1 MNQAKPDPRGQDGLE
16 PGAVE
21 PGSAE
26 AVEATPGAR
35 GSAGARP
42 GAVGPEPAERDAV
55 AAPAVEPPLAVDA
68 AGAEAALE
76 KVAAGTVEPGAVDS
90 GAVEAGDPRGDL
102 RWGNVAALVRDA
114 ARRWAGREAV
124 VDGRTRLD
132 YAQLGER
139 VERAAAACLAAGVE
153 PGDRVAVWAPN
164 TADWIV
170 SALGAV
176 TAGAVLVPLNTRF
189 KGAEAAY
196 VLQRS
201 RARLLFVT
209 GTFLGTSY
217 VASLRRATTE
227 APAPGTP
234 GTATGPGSVRASGT
248 HSGPGTPATGPAGPT
263 RPAAGAATGTGPVGT
278 RPRRGPLPGL
288 PDLEQVVVL
297 ADDAPADFR
306 TWKDFLAG
314 GDAVP
319 ASAVRARTDAIPPDA
334 PSDIIF
340 TSGTTGSP
348 KGAVITHAQTLRC
361 YAVWSGLAGLR
372 EGDRYLIVNPFFHTF
387 GYKAGIIACLMRGAT
402 MVPQPVFDVDTVLAN
417 IAAER
422 ISVLPGPPTLHQ
434 SLLDH
439 PQREHHDLSALRL
452 VVTGAAVVPLQLV
465 ERLRTELRIAT
476 VLTAYGLSEAG
487 GIVTMCRRGDPAE
500 VVAATSGRAIP
511 GTELRITGP
520 DGSAC
525 PPGTPG
531 EVRVRGYH
539 VMRGYFEDP
548 EGTARTLTPDGWLRT
563 GDVGVLDAAGNLRI
577 TDRIKDM
584 FIVGGFNAYPAEI
597 EQLLGLHPDVADVA
611 VVGIPDPRLGEV
623 GKAYAVRRPGS
634 TLTADDLI
642 AWSRREMANYK
653 VPREVEFVP
662 SLPRNASGKILK
674 TRLRDSRH

>member
-1 MNQAKPDPRGQDGLE
+1 MDEDGE
-16 PGAVE
+16 DV
-21 PGSAE
+21 
-26 AVEATPGAR
+26 
-35 GSAGARP
+35 
-42 GAVGPEPAERDAV
+42 
-55 AAPAVEPPLAVDA
+55 
-68 AGAEAALE
+68 
-76 KVAAGTVEPGAVDS
+76 
-90 GAVEAGDPRGDL
+90 RGDL
-102 RWGNVAALVRDA
+102 RWGTVAGLVRSA
-114 ARRWAGREAV
+114 AQRYAEREAV
-124 VDGRTRLD
+124 VDGRVRID
-132 YAQLGER
+132 YAQLGDR

-164 TADWIV
+164 SLEWIV

-176 TAGAVLVPLNTRF
+176 SAGAVLVPLNTRF

-196 VLQRS
+196 VLGRS

-217 VASLRRATTE
+217 VASLRRAASE
-227 APAPGTP
+227 
-234 GTATGPGSVRASGT
+234 GPGS
-248 HSGPGTPATGPAGPT
+248 
-263 RPAAGAATGTGPVGT
+263 
-278 RPRRGPLPGL
+278 GPLPGL
-288 PDLEQVVVL
+288 PHLEQVVVL
-297 ADDAPADFR
+297 ADDAPESFR
-306 TWKDFLAG
+306 TWKEFLAG
-314 GDAVP
+314 GDGVP
-319 ASAVRARTDAIPPDA
+319 AGAVRERADSVRPDS
-334 PSDIIF
+334 PSDIVF

-361 YAVWSGLAGLR
+361 YDVWSELAGLR

-439 PQREHHDLSALRL
+439 PQRRHHDLSALRL
-452 VVTGAAVVPLQLV
+452 VVTGAAVVPLRLV
-465 ERLRTELRIAT
+465 ERLRGELGIAT
-476 VLTAYGLSEAG
+476 VLTAYGLSEAS

-500 VVAATSGRAIP
+500 VVSATSGRAIP
-511 GTELRITGP
+511 GTEIAILDS
-520 DGSAC
+520 DGRPLPA
-525 PPGTPG
+525 GRAG
-531 EVRVRGYH
+531 EIAVRGYH
-539 VMRGYFEDP
+539 VMQGYFEDP
-548 EGTARTLTPDGWLRT
+548 EETAGAIRAGGWLHT
-563 GDVGVLDAAGNLRI
+563 GDVGFTDEDGNLRI

-597 EQLLGLHPDVADVA
+597 EQLLGLHPDIADVA

-653 VPREVEFVP
+653 VPRAVEFVTE
-662 SLPRNASGKILK
+662 LPRNASGKILK
-674 TRLRDSRH
+674 RTLRAR

>member
-1 MNQAKPDPRGQDGLE
+1 MDEDGE
-16 PGAVE
+16 DV
-21 PGSAE
+21 
-26 AVEATPGAR
+26 
-35 GSAGARP
+35 
-42 GAVGPEPAERDAV
+42 
-55 AAPAVEPPLAVDA
+55 
-68 AGAEAALE
+68 
-76 KVAAGTVEPGAVDS
+76 
-90 GAVEAGDPRGDL
+90 RGDL
-102 RWGNVAALVRDA
+102 RWGTVAGLVRSA
-114 ARRWAGREAV
+114 AQRYAGREAV
-124 VDGRTRLD
+124 VDGRVRID

-164 TADWIV
+164 SLEWIV

-176 TAGAVLVPLNTRF
+176 SAGAVLVPLNTRF

-196 VLQRS
+196 VLGRS

-217 VASLRRATTE
+217 VASLRRAASE
-227 APAPGTP
+227 
-234 GTATGPGSVRASGT
+234 GPGS
-248 HSGPGTPATGPAGPT
+248 
-263 RPAAGAATGTGPVGT
+263 
-278 RPRRGPLPGL
+278 GPLPGL
-288 PDLEQVVVL
+288 PHLEQVVVL
-297 ADDAPADFR
+297 ADDAPESFR
-306 TWKDFLAG
+306 TWKEFLAG
-314 GDAVP
+314 GDGVP
-319 ASAVRARTDAIPPDA
+319 AGAVRERADSVRPDS
-334 PSDIIF
+334 PSDIVF

-361 YAVWSGLAGLR
+361 YDVWSELAGLR

-439 PQREHHDLSALRL
+439 PQRRHHDLSALRL
-452 VVTGAAVVPLQLV
+452 VVTGAAVVPLRLV
-465 ERLRTELRIAT
+465 ERLRGELGIAT
-476 VLTAYGLSEAG
+476 VLTAYGLSEAS

-500 VVAATSGRAIP
+500 VVSATSGRAIP
-511 GTELRITGP
+511 GTEIAILDP
-520 DGSAC
+520 DGRPLPA
-525 PPGTPG
+525 GRAG
-531 EVRVRGYH
+531 EIAVRGYH
-539 VMRGYFEDP
+539 VMQGYFEDP
-548 EGTARTLTPDGWLRT
+548 EETAGAIRAGGWLHT
-563 GDVGVLDAAGNLRI
+563 GDVGFTDENGNLRI

-597 EQLLGLHPDVADVA
+597 EQLLGLHPDIADVA

-653 VPREVEFVP
+653 VPRAVEFVTE
-662 SLPRNASGKILK
+662 LPRNASGKILK
-674 TRLRDSRH
+674 RTLRAR